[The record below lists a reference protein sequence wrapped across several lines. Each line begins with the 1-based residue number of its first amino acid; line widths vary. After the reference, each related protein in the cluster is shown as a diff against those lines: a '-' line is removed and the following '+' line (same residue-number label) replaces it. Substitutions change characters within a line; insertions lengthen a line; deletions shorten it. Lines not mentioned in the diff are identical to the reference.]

1 MVYCK
6 AVITVFLKGEAYME
20 GKIVLA
26 ALGVLLFLALSYF
39 IACLAVFRFAF
50 LRDKVSKRERF
61 DPCHPSGDPWFP
73 VVVDGVL
80 YEKTLPYEDV
90 SIRSRDGLLL
100 RGKLYEPK
108 DPRGTII
115 LFHGYRSFPEHD
127 FGGILQHYFEECRL
141 RMLLV
146 DHRAHGKSEGKYITF
161 GVREKDD
168 CVDWARYM
176 ADRLGAAEPIL
187 LDGMSMGAST
197 VMMAAGED
205 LPKNIVGII
214 ADCGYTTPDA
224 ILRKVGRD
232 LHMPVG
238 LLLPGVYWLCRL
250 AGFDPRA
257 VSAPLAL
264 QKNKLPLVLVHGQAD
279 GFVPHG
285 MGVENFAAANEPKKF
300 ISIPDAD
307 HGMSYFIDKPAVLAA
322 LTELL
327 DSVLPAEREL

>member
-1 MVYCK
+1 
-6 AVITVFLKGEAYME
+6 ME
-20 GKIVLA
+20 GKIFWIV
-26 ALGVLLFLALSYF
+26 LGVVLFLLLSYF
-39 IACLAVFRFAF
+39 LACLFVFRFAF

-61 DPCHPSGDPWFP
+61 DPEHPSRDPWFP

-80 YEKTLPYEDV
+80 YEKTLSSEEV
-90 SIRSRDGLLL
+90 SIRSRDGFLL
-100 RGKLYEPK
+100 RGKLYEPEH
-108 DPRGTII
+108 PRGTMI

-127 FGGILQHYFEECRL
+127 FGGILQHYFEERQLRL
-141 RMLLV
+141 LLV
-146 DHRAHGKSEGKYITF
+146 DHRAHGRSEGKYITF

-176 ADRLGAAEPIL
+176 AERLGPDQPIL
-187 LDGMSMGAST
+187 LDGMSMGATT

-232 LHMPVG
+232 LHLPVG
-238 LLLPGVYWLCRL
+238 MLLPGVYFLCRL

-257 VSAPLAL
+257 ASAPRALA
-264 QKNKLPLVLVHGQAD
+264 KNTVPLVLVHGQAD
-279 GFVPHG
+279 GFVPHE
-285 MGVENFAAANEPKKF
+285 MGVENFAAAREPKKF

-307 HGMSYFIDKPAVLAA
+307 HGMSYFVDKPTVLAA

-327 DSVLPAEREL
+327 DGVLPTE